1 MERVAQAVCVIDEK
15 QLSSWKLIDVIRTR
29 LYALLDE
36 RPKSRTELDKRRQL
50 AADEYFSLILFS
62 FLNPVLKTMRALC
75 AASDFRRVQEE
86 VCGRH
91 VSMGSFSEA
100 QHLFDPSVLT
110 ELLRNCAAEALPVFG
125 DVRVHNYVKEL
136 TAHDSTLLPALPR
149 MAWALWMD
157 EKNRA
162 ARLHL
167 DFSVFDQ
174 MPTGWVIEPANK
186 CERKVWDKQIKK
198 GAFYVCDRY
207 FGHDYTLLGRVAR
220 RGADFV
226 VRLHNN
232 ANFEVLKSQP
242 LTQADINANVVR
254 DCTIR
259 LGRDKKLRLF
269 RLVEV
274 QVANQQLLLLTN
286 RLDIPAELVAL
297 IYRYRWQVELFFKW
311 IKCVL
316 QCRHWLAESPEGVAT
331 QVYCALIVS
340 VMLALWTGKRPSK
353 RVMEA
358 LQLYWIGYVSAD
370 ELIAALKKSCK

>member
-1 MERVAQAVCVIDEK
+1 MDRIEPKIDEK
-15 QLSSWKLIDVIRTR
+15 QLSNWKLIDAIRTR
-29 LYALLDE
+29 LEALLTD
-36 RPKSRTELDKRRQL
+36 RPKVPTELDKRRRL
-50 AADEYFSLILFS
+50 AADEYFLLVLFS
-62 FLNPVLKTMRALC
+62 FLNPVLKTMRGLC
-75 AASDFRRVQEE
+75 AASDFERVQED

-110 ELLRNCAAEALPVFG
+110 DLLRSCAAEALPVFG
-125 DVRVHNYVKEL
+125 DVRVQNYVKEL
-136 TAHDSTLLPALPR
+136 TAHDGTLLPALPR

-174 MPTGWVIEPANK
+174 VPTGWVIEPANK

-207 FGHDYTLLGRVAR
+207 FGHDYNLLGRVVR
-220 RGADFV
+220 RGANFV

-232 ANFEVLKSQP
+232 ANFEVLESRP
-242 LTQADINANVVR
+242 LTDADIKAGVVR

-274 QVANQQLLLLTN
+274 HVGEHQLLLLTN
-286 RLDIPAELVAL
+286 RMDLPAELVAL

-316 QCRHWLAESPEGVAT
+316 QCRHWLAESPEGVAI

-340 VMLALWTGKRPSK
+340 VMLAVWTGKRPSK

-358 LQLYWIGYVSAD
+358 LQLYWVGYVSAD
-370 ELIAALKKSCK
+370 ELLAVLKKSRK